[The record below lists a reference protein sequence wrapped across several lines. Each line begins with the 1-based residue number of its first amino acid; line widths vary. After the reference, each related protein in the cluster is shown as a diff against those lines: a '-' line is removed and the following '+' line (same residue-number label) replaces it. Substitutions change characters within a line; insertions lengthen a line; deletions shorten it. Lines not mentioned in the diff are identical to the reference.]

1 MPSATMQ
8 LRSRLAGAGQ
18 QQQQH
23 CANGLGVLLLLR
35 TVVE

>member
-8 LRSRLAGAGQ
+8 LRSRLAGAG